1 MSRLTLRILTL
12 TTIWYEMSF
21 INRIMGVRLDRLFVG
36 LFVGATVCLNSC
48 SAISTLKG
56 FSGICFPLAVL
67 ACVALL
73 FLPDREG
80 DKSVLTVG
88 VLAFSV
94 PPVFSALANP
104 SYSNITNTISLLA
117 VVFLAYLC
125 ARKEDP
131 ESLCKVFVS
140 VMCVTSVFSL
150 ALWVVLNIAGIDL
163 PLPILENVNGV
174 HYKTIIIASQFEET
188 YIEGNNSMGFFW
200 ESGVFASY
208 LLLAIAVEFMLQSRV
223 SKLRLSLLIATLLT
237 TGSTAGILL
246 LPLAL
251 SVGLLKRG
259 GKVRIAISLSL
270 LIVFI
275 VVLVNFSSIIAEL
288 AKINPSLFSKL
299 TDADAVTRLTRL
311 QSPSIC
317 WDLFVQS
324 PALGYG
330 YGGALDVYS
339 AYVAS
344 NSTVDSLTTTSIF
357 QLAAFGI
364 LGFAMWLVTAWS
376 VFATRRLPATAAF
389 VLLVMFVIIINKEPH
404 TASALTYMLIFAFL
418 SFGEGLTDP
427 ISGSKHEGANEKQ
440 A

>member
-1 MSRLTLRILTL
+1 M
-12 TTIWYEMSF
+12 
-21 INRIMGVRLDRLFVG
+21 
-36 LFVGATVCLNSC
+36 
-48 SAISTLKG
+48 
-56 FSGICFPLAVL
+56 
-67 ACVALL
+67 
-73 FLPDREG
+73 
-80 DKSVLTVG
+80 
-88 VLAFSV
+88 
-94 PPVFSALANP
+94 
-104 SYSNITNTISLLA
+104 
-117 VVFLAYLC
+117 
-125 ARKEDP
+125 
-131 ESLCKVFVS
+131 
-140 VMCVTSVFSL
+140 
-150 ALWVVLNIAGIDL
+150 
-163 PLPILENVNGV
+163 
-174 HYKTIIIASQFEET
+174 
-188 YIEGNNSMGFFW
+188 
-200 ESGVFASY
+200 
-208 LLLAIAVEFMLQSRV
+208 LLAIAVEFMLQSKV

-259 GKVRIAISLSL
+259 GKVRIVISLSL

-275 VVLVNFSSIIAEL
+275 VVLVNFSVIIAEL

-344 NSTVDSLTTTSIF
+344 NSTVDSLTTTSFF

-376 VFATRRLPATAAF
+376 VFAPRRLPATAAF
-389 VLLVMFVIIINKEPH
+389 VLLVMLVIIINKEPH
-404 TASALTYMLIFAFL
+404 TASALTYTLIFAFL
-418 SFGEGLTDP
+418 SFGEGLTGL

>member
-1 MSRLTLRILTL
+1 M
-12 TTIWYEMSF
+12 
-21 INRIMGVRLDRLFVG
+21 
-36 LFVGATVCLNSC
+36 
-48 SAISTLKG
+48 
-56 FSGICFPLAVL
+56 
-67 ACVALL
+67 
-73 FLPDREG
+73 
-80 DKSVLTVG
+80 
-88 VLAFSV
+88 
-94 PPVFSALANP
+94 
-104 SYSNITNTISLLA
+104 
-117 VVFLAYLC
+117 
-125 ARKEDP
+125 
-131 ESLCKVFVS
+131 
-140 VMCVTSVFSL
+140 MCVTSVFSL
-150 ALWVVLNIAGIDL
+150 ALWVVLNIVGIDL
-163 PLPILENVNGV
+163 PLPVLENVNGV
-174 HYKTIIIASQFEET
+174 HYKTIIIASQFVET

-208 LLLAIAVEFMLQSRV
+208 LLLAIAVEFMLQSKV

-237 TGSTAGILL
+237 TGSTAGVLL

-259 GKVRIAISLSL
+259 GKVRIVISLSL

-275 VVLVNFSSIIAEL
+275 VVLVNFSVIIAEL

-324 PALGYG
+324 PVLGYG

-339 AYVAS
+339 VYIAS
-344 NSTVDSLTTTSIF
+344 NSTVDSLTTTSFF
-357 QLAAFGI
+357 QLAAFGF

-389 VLLVMFVIIINKEPH
+389 VLLVMLAIIINKEPH
-404 TASALTYMLIFAFL
+404 TASALTYTLIFAFL
-418 SFGEGLTDP
+418 SFGEGLTGQ